1 MRFLSILALLAT
13 YFVFWPESD
22 GQKPAAGQKD
32 ISRSGSN
39 FLEACSSIDSEGN
52 KSSVQISNDATCL
65 GWVEGFEDGFTVRDE
80 LLGVPEKD
88 RIVCM
93 PRGVT
98 TLQMAHIIKK
108 YLADYPEKAR
118 RPTRYIASI
127 ALARAFP
134 CKAGK

>member
-1 MRFLSILALLAT
+1 MRLLSIFALLAT
-13 YFVFWPESD
+13 YFVFSPGSD
-22 GQKPAAGQKD
+22 GQKPTAGQTD

-39 FLEACSSIDSEGN
+39 FLEACSSIDSGGN
-52 KSSVQISNDATCL
+52 KSSVQINNEATCL
-65 GWVEGFEDGFTVRDE
+65 GWVGGFEDGFTVRDE

-93 PRGVT
+93 PHGVT
-98 TLQMAHIIKK
+98 TLQIVRIIKK
-108 YLADYPEKAR
+108 YLAVYPEKAR

-134 CKAGK
+134 CRAGK

>member
-1 MRFLSILALLAT
+1 MRLLSILALLAT
-13 YFVFWPESD
+13 YFVFSPGSD
-22 GQKPAAGQKD
+22 GQKPTAGQTD

-39 FLEACSSIDSEGN
+39 FLEACSSIDSGGN
-52 KSSVQISNDATCL
+52 KSSVQINNEATCL

-98 TLQMAHIIKK
+98 TLQIVRIIKK
-108 YLADYPEKAR
+108 YLADYPEKAH

>member
-1 MRFLSILALLAT
+1 MRLLFILVLLAA
-13 YFVFWPESD
+13 YFVFSPGND
-22 GQKPAAGQKD
+22 GQKPTAGQTD

-39 FLEACSSIDSEGN
+39 FLEACSSIDSGGN
-52 KSSVQISNDATCL
+52 KSSVQINNDATCL

-98 TLQMAHIIKK
+98 TLQIVRIIKK
-108 YLADYPEKAR
+108 YLADYPEKAH

>member
-1 MRFLSILALLAT
+1 MRLLSILVFLAT
-13 YFVFWPESD
+13 YFVFSPGSD
-22 GQKPAAGQKD
+22 GQKPTTGQTD
-32 ISRSGSN
+32 ISTSGSN
-39 FLEACSSIDSEGN
+39 FLKGCSSIDSEGS
-52 KSSVQISNDATCL
+52 KSSIQINNDATCL
-65 GWVEGFEDGFTVRDE
+65 GYVEGFEDGFTVRDE

-93 PRGVT
+93 PRGLT
-98 TLQMAHIIKK
+98 TFQIARIIKK

>member
-1 MRFLSILALLAT
+1 MRLLAILALLAVC
-13 YFVFWPESD
+13 FVCSPGSD
-22 GQKPAAGQKD
+22 GQKPTAGQPD

-52 KSSVQISNDATCL
+52 KSSVQIHNDATCL

-98 TLQMAHIIKK
+98 TIRIIRIIKK
-108 YLADYPEKAR
+108 YLADYPEKAH

>member
-1 MRFLSILALLAT
+1 MRLLSVLTLLAVC
-13 YFVFWPESD
+13 FVCSPGSE
-22 GQKPAAGQKD
+22 GQKPTAGQTD

-39 FLEACSSIDSEGN
+39 FLEACSTIDSEGN
-52 KSSVQISNDATCL
+52 KSAVQIHNDATCL

-98 TLQMAHIIKK
+98 TLQMVRIIKK